1 MGNTHSQQLFS
12 GLALPCI
19 QIGINTLIIQNSD
32 TDFIGRVNGILS
44 PLFTGSMVVTMSIAG
59 SLKRNVFTQYDVR
72 GHSFTIY
79 NWIII
84 YFTYI
89 QFKAS
94 YSGRK

>member
-1 MGNTHSQQLFS
+1 MGDTYSSAFS

-59 SLKRNVFTQYDVR
+59 SLKEMFSLSMMYEGRL
-72 GHSFTIY
+72 
-79 NWIII
+79 
-84 YFTYI
+84 YFL
-89 QFKAS
+89 
-94 YSGRK
+94 

>member
-1 MGNTHSQQLFS
+1 MGDTYSTIFS

-59 SLKRNVFTQYDVR
+59 SLKEMFSLSTMYEERLY
-72 GHSFTIY
+72 Y
-79 NWIII
+79 L
-84 YFTYI
+84 
-89 QFKAS
+89 
-94 YSGRK
+94 